1 MKYYL
6 SLLLVVALFLQGCSD
21 DNPLS
26 TLAFYWDQ
34 TGCAD
39 PWNSNANHTNEE
51 TQTAVENYLMDEGV
65 IGAMVISITS
75 DGIQM
80 GCEACFCTTGTRIN
94 ISVPVS
100 QKERMIALGFKES
113 N

>member
-6 SLLLVVALFLQGCSD
+6 SLSLLFVLFLQGCSD
-21 DNPLS
+21 DNSLS
-26 TLAFYWDQ
+26 SLEFYWDQ

-39 PWNSNANHTNEE
+39 PWDTNSNNSNEE
-51 TQTAVENYLMDEGV
+51 TQTAVENYLKNER
-65 IGAMVISITS
+65 IKGAKVVSITS

-94 ISVPVS
+94 VSVPVS